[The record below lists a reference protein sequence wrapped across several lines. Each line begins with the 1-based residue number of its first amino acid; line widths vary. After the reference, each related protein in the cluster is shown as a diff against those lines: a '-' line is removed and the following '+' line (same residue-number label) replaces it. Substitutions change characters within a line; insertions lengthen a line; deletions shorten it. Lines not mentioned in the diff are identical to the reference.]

1 MIAKR
6 YRFDP
11 TTGEVNEEEII
22 SKPDPEAARR
32 ERAAEERDTKLG
44 HYPGGQYL

>member
-1 MIAKR
+1 MIARR

-22 SKPDPEAARR
+22 AKPDPEAERKEREAEARD
-32 ERAAEERDTKLG
+32 AQHG